1 MSVGNHHEI
10 AFEKISPCG
19 LFNEIHTV
27 SLPIFCSLLV
37 FSSKFA
43 DRAFFFT
50 LMRKLV
56 KLQCEFFRE
65 ITKCCKFIS
74 RKWTKNLRTDSVKY
88 LKHFDLKPKTQ
99 IWNCRGCFLK
109 NWNKTPKEV
118 SHHYGLNPWEPEV
131 KKLWYS
137 YYLPVFP
144 SVCGGLL
151 KKMLPFKVI
160 FRNYKEKMG

>member
-19 LFNEIHTV
+19 LFNEMHTV
-27 SLPIFCSLLV
+27 FKFTHFLFTIGLLKQV
-37 FSSKFA
+37 FFYFDEKTCETA
-43 DRAFFFT
+43 MWFFSW
-50 LMRKLV
+50 KLLQIHIQKV
-56 KLQCEFFRE
+56 NEKPQNWQCEIFETFWLE
-65 ITKCCKFIS
+65 IQNTNVIF
-74 RKWTKNLRTDSVKY
+74 
-88 LKHFDLKPKTQ
+88 
-99 IWNCRGCFLK
+99 WNCRGCFLK
-109 NWNKTPKEV
+109 NWNRTPKEV
-118 SHHYGLNPWEPEV
+118 SPHYGLNPWEPEV

-160 FRNYKEKMG
+160 FRNYNEKMG